1 MIERPDIV
9 VGKTKEIDCRDVVGV
24 ALEKRPSA
32 LRRRPWTALQCTGDR
47 RLRDLEAEIHPE

>member
-32 LRRRPWTALQCTGDR
+32 LDGGHGPRYNVPRDR